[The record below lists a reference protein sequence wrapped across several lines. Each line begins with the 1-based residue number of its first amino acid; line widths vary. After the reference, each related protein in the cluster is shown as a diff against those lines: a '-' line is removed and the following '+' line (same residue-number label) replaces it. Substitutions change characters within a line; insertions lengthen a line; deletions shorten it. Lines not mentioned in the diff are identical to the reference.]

1 MGPLGCD
8 PSACHYNVP
17 NHPYERPVM
26 ASQQPSDFRRL
37 LCYIKP
43 FRMGFGIAIIGMLG
57 YAGVDSLFVYSIKPL
72 IDDGLSKPGSD
83 VLKYAPVFVVLIL
96 IVRGICSFISSYGL
110 AWVGSNVVMVMRQQ
124 MFSRLVHLPVGFYD
138 QNSTGDL
145 ISKVTFNTEQ
155 VSNAVSK
162 ALITLV
168 QEGAFVVGLL
178 AVMFWYSWQLS
189 LIFLIVGPIV
199 ALIVRVISKRFRK
212 VSKQIQS
219 AMGDV
224 TSATEQMLN
233 GHKVM
238 LSYGGQD
245 IEKQRFKKVSNRTR
259 QQLMKLRT
267 TEAMS
272 SPIVQ
277 VVASFALAG
286 VLYAATIPGMIED
299 LTPGTFTSMV
309 SAMLFLLRPLKKL
322 TNVQSDF
329 QRGLTA
335 ARSIFEIIDQLEED
349 DRGSQAPKRVNGE
362 IKFTDVTFTYPTKE
376 TPALNKVSLA
386 LNAGQ
391 SLALVGRSG
400 SGKSTI
406 TQLLTRFYEPQSG
419 LIEIDGIAI
428 DELTLKALRR
438 QIAVVSQHVI
448 LFDDTVANNIA
459 YGLDGEVSRER
470 IIEAAKSAHAME
482 FIERLPNGLDT
493 EIGQNGV
500 TLSGGQRQRLAIA
513 RAILRDAPILIL
525 DEATSALDTESERYI
540 QEALESLQAN
550 RTSIVVAH
558 RLSTIE
564 KSDQI
569 AVIDDGRVVESGNH
583 QELLESGG
591 AYAQLHRMQF
601 DSASD

>member
-1 MGPLGCD
+1 
-8 PSACHYNVP
+8 
-17 NHPYERPVM
+17 M

-37 LCYIKP
+37 LSYIKP
-43 FRMGFGIAIIGMLG
+43 FRMGFAIAIIGMLG

-83 VLKYAPVFVVLIL
+83 VLKYAPVFVILIL
-96 IVRGICSFISSYGL
+96 ILRGICSFISSYGL

-124 MFSRLVHLPVGFYD
+124 MFSRLVHLPVAFYD

-189 LIFLIVGPIV
+189 LIFLVVGPVV

-245 IEKQRFKKVSNRTR
+245 IEKQRFEKVSNRTR

-286 VLYAATIPGMIED
+286 VLYAATIPGMVED

-349 DRGSQAPKRVNGE
+349 DRGHFAPKRVKGE
-362 IKFTDVTFTYPTKE
+362 IKFTDVTFAYPTKE
-376 TPALNKVSLA
+376 TLALDKVSLA
-386 LNAGQ
+386 LEAGQ

-419 LIEIDGIAI
+419 SIEIDGIAI

-470 IIEAAKSAHAME
+470 IIEAAQSAHAME
-482 FIERLPNGLDT
+482 FIERLPEGLDT
-493 EIGQNGV
+493 QIGQNGV

-540 QEALESLQAN
+540 QEALESLQVN

-564 KSDQI
+564 KSNQI
-569 AVIDDGRVVESGNH
+569 AVIDEGHVVEIGTH
-583 QELLESGG
+583 QELLERNG
-591 AYAQLHRMQF
+591 AYAQLHRLQF
-601 DSASD
+601 DSVSD

>member
-1 MGPLGCD
+1 
-8 PSACHYNVP
+8 
-17 NHPYERPVM
+17 
-26 ASQQPSDFRRL
+26 
-37 LCYIKP
+37 
-43 FRMGFGIAIIGMLG
+43 MGFGIAIIGMLG

>member
-1 MGPLGCD
+1 
-8 PSACHYNVP
+8 
-17 NHPYERPVM
+17 M
-26 ASQQPSDFRRL
+26 ASQKPSDFQRL
-37 LCYIKP
+37 FAYIKP
-43 FRMGFGIAIIGMLG
+43 FRIGFFIAIVGMLG

-72 IDDGLSKPGSD
+72 IDEGLSKPGSD
-83 VLKYAPVFVVLIL
+83 VLKYAPIFVILVLM
-96 IVRGICSFISSYGL
+96 VRGICSFISTYGL

-124 MFSRLVHLPVGFYD
+124 MFAKLVHLPVSFYD

-189 LIFLIVGPIV
+189 LIFLVVGPIV
-199 ALIVRVISKRFRK
+199 AIVVRLVSKRFRK
-212 VSKQIQS
+212 VSKQIQN

-245 IEKQRFKKVSNRTR
+245 IEKKRFKKVSNRTR

-277 VVASFALAG
+277 FVASFALAG
-286 VLYAATIPGMIED
+286 VLYVAAMPGMVETM
-299 LTPGTFTSMV
+299 TPGTFTSMV

-349 DRGSQAPKRVNGE
+349 DRGSKTPARVNGE
-362 IKFTDVTFTYPTKE
+362 ISFTDITFTYPSKE
-376 TPALNKVSLA
+376 TPALKDVSLDVK
-386 LNAGQ
+386 AGQ

-406 TQLLTRFYEPQSG
+406 TQLLTRFYEAQQGS
-419 LIEIDGIAI
+419 IKIDGVSI
-428 DELTLKALRR
+428 DELTLKSLRR

-459 YGLDGEVSRER
+459 YGLDGDIDRQR
-470 IIEAAKSAHAME
+470 IIDAAKSAHAME
-482 FIERLPNGLDT
+482 FIDRLPNGLDT

-540 QEALESLQAN
+540 QQAIESLQAN

-569 AVIDDGRVVESGNH
+569 AVIDEGRVVELGSH
-583 QELLESGG
+583 QDLLSQNGP
-591 AYAQLHRMQF
+591 YAQLHQLQF
-601 DSASD
+601 DSPSQ

>member
-1 MGPLGCD
+1 
-8 PSACHYNVP
+8 
-17 NHPYERPVM
+17 M